1 MIYSLSGKI
10 IVKKSNLIV
19 IETAGIG
26 FKVAVSQRTGRSLP
40 KVGSRAKL
48 FCAVSVNRDGI
59 EICGF
64 SDEKELEIFELLNGI
79 NGVGPKSALG
89 ILGNFRIEKF
99 IAAVNQNRVDLLAK
113 SWGVGRKRAE
123 RIILELKDKIK
134 GKFNEETLP
143 LMEADTEIESA
154 LKNLG
159 YKRPEIKEAIKNI
172 PPKLK
177 KTEERLKTALRFL
190 IRK

>member
-10 IVKKSNLIV
+10 IVKKSNLVV

-26 FKVAVSQRTGRSLP
+26 FKVAVSQRTGHALP
-40 KVGSRAKL
+40 KVGSPARI

-64 SDEKELEIFELLNGI
+64 SDEKELEIFELLNNI
-79 NGVGPKSALG
+79 NGVGPKSALS
-89 ILGNFRIEKF
+89 ILSALKIEKLL
-99 IAAVNQNRVDLLAK
+99 AAINQGRADLLAK
-113 SWGVGRKRAE
+113 SGGIGRKKAE

-134 GKFNEETLP
+134 SKRGDDLLP

-159 YKRPEIKEAIKNI
+159 YKRPEIKEALKNI

-177 KTEERLKTALRFL
+177 KTEERLKAALKFL